1 MCEMEGADDADD
13 GVGVTSGER
22 REKCVRFV
30 IVRTLSFLSFLLR
43 EREMIVRTV
52 RTPGKSMFSMGFAAD
67 PPSSATVRI
76 VRRTAG
82 RPRDGVENV

>member
-30 IVRTLSFLSFLLR
+30 IVRTLPFSFVFTK
-43 EREMIVRTV
+43 EK
-52 RTPGKSMFSMGFAAD
+52 GK
-67 PPSSATVRI
+67 
-76 VRRTAG
+76 
-82 RPRDGVENV
+82 